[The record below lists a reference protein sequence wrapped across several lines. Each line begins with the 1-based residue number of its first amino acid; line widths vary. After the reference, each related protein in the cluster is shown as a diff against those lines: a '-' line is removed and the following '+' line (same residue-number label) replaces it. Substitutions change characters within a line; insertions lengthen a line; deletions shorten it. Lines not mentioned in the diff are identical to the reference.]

1 MRGNGLRISFE
12 NKFYDNMEK
21 LRYFLLMD
29 GVDKE
34 QTICQYM
41 DLDYLLRLLDTRTYF
56 VKPKQSFQDFH
67 ESCLPLKSIF
77 KPQLIGRECDKS
89 MLADTEES
97 LVRLRQFRESGTML
111 TACWTEHRGE
121 NALMWRNFT
130 NKMGICI
137 KSSIHNFIA
146 SIDTDDYDI
155 CCGRMSYTGIHT
167 ETEIVDCLF
176 TKDKAFAD
184 EDEIRFYFTP
194 RCSQSDKTDKGVSI
208 PVLPQVL
215 IDEIIL
221 SPYINVQACKVL
233 IDFINEKYNIDKQN
247 RFRVRTSEIKIKL

>member
-1 MRGNGLRISFE
+1 
-12 NKFYDNMEK
+12 
-21 LRYFLLMD
+21 
-29 GVDKE
+29 
-34 QTICQYM
+34 
-41 DLDYLLRLLDTRTYF
+41 
-56 VKPKQSFQDFH
+56 
-67 ESCLPLKSIF
+67 
-77 KPQLIGRECDKS
+77 

-97 LVRLRQFRESGTML
+97 FVRLRQFRESGTML
-111 TACWTEHRGE
+111 TACWTEHQGE
-121 NALMWRNFT
+121 NALMWGNFT

-137 KSSIHNFIA
+137 KSSIYNFIA

-167 ETEIVDCLF
+167 DTEIVDCLF

-221 SPYINVQACKVL
+221 SPYIDARACKVL
-233 IDFINEKYNIDKQN
+233 ADFINEKYNNDKQN
-247 RFRVRTSEIKIKL
+247 RFRVRISEIKLNL

>member
-1 MRGNGLRISFE
+1 MKITSIDCFKGTGALGGFITVRVNTDEGISGYGEAGLAYGNCTEAAFG
-12 NKFYDNMEK
+12 
-21 LRYFLLMD
+21 
-29 GVDKE
+29 
-34 QTICQYM
+34 QCQ
-41 DLDYLLRLLDTRTYF
+41 DF
-56 VKPKQSFQDFH
+56 QQSFQDFH

-77 KPQLIGRECDKS
+77 KPHLIGNECNKS
-89 MLADTEES
+89 VMADTEEAH
-97 LVRLRQFRESGTML
+97 VRLKQFRESGTML
-111 TACWTEHRGE
+111 TACWTGHRGE

-155 CCGRMSYTGIHT
+155 CCGRMSYSGIHT
-167 ETEIVDCLF
+167 DTEILDCLF

-221 SPYINVQACKVL
+221 SPYIDTRACKVL
-233 IDFINEKYNIDKQN
+233 ADFINEKYNNDKQN
-247 RFRVRTSEIKIKL
+247 RFRVRTSEIKLKL